1 VPGRSPGGQRRH
13 ALPPDNPTIFKL
25 SRKDAQTIMSK
36 HRVVLLPGDGI
47 GPEVVE
53 AARRVV
59 EASEVD
65 VEWLPMEAGLRA
77 LEQSGDAL
85 PPEVVETIRETTVA
99 LKGPTTT
106 PIGRGHVS
114 ANVRLRKELELFANV
129 RPVKTV
135 PGLETV
141 YGPVDL
147 VVVRENTESLYAG
160 LENEVAPG
168 VVTSLKVITEGASR
182 RIARFAFEY
191 AVRWKRKRV
200 TAVHKANIMKKADG
214 LFLRCADEQARDFE
228 GKIEYNDVLVDAL
241 AMRLVTEPSEFDVL
255 LLENLYGDIVSDL
268 AAGLIGG
275 LGLAPGANYGAECAV
290 FEAIHGSAPDI
301 AGKGIANP
309 IAVILSAAM
318 MCHHLGETDA
328 YFKIRRSVA
337 TVTRERKAEL
347 TPDLGG
353 EGSTASVTDAIVE
366 EVRRRR
372 GITETEKE

>member
-1 VPGRSPGGQRRH
+1 
-13 ALPPDNPTIFKL
+13 
-25 SRKDAQTIMSK
+25 MSK
-36 HRVVLLPGDGI
+36 PRVVLLPGDGI

-59 EASEVD
+59 EASGVP
-65 VEWLPMEAGLRA
+65 VEWVPMEIGAVA
-77 LEQSGDAL
+77 FEKYGDAL
-85 PPEVVETIRETTVA
+85 PADVLDEIRRCGVA

-106 PIGRGHVS
+106 PIAKGHGS
-114 ANVRLRKELELFANV
+114 ANVRMRKELGLFANV

-135 PGLETV
+135 PGLETP
-141 YGPVDL
+141 YGQTDL
-147 VVVRENTESLYAG
+147 VIVRENTEDLYSG

-168 VVTSLKVITEGASR
+168 IITSIKVITEVASR

-191 AVRWKRKRV
+191 AVKWNRKRV

-214 LFLRCADEQARDFE
+214 LFLECARQESRPFE
-228 GKIEYNDVLVDAL
+228 GRIHFDDILVDAL
-241 AMRLVTEPSEFDVL
+241 AMKLVTKPSQFDVL

-309 IAVILSAAM
+309 IAMILSAAM
-318 MCHHLGETDA
+318 MCHHLGDDDSYTR
-328 YFKIRRSVA
+328 IRKSVRTITTA
-337 TVTRERKAEL
+337 DREKL

-353 EGSTASVTDAIVE
+353 KGTTRSLADAIVK
-366 EVRRRR
+366 EVERRRR
-372 GITETEKE
+372 EPVDD

>member
-1 VPGRSPGGQRRH
+1 
-13 ALPPDNPTIFKL
+13 
-25 SRKDAQTIMSK
+25 MSK

-53 AARRVV
+53 AGRRVI
-59 EASEVD
+59 EATGLPI
-65 VEWLPMEAGLRA
+65 EWVTRKIGLA
-77 LEQSGDAL
+77 AIEEFGDAL
-85 PPEVVETIRETTVA
+85 PGETLTDIKEYGVA

-106 PIGRGHVS
+106 PIGTGHVS

-135 PGLETV
+135 PGLETP
-141 YGPVDL
+141 YGAVDL

-160 LENEVAPG
+160 LENVVAPG
-168 VVTSLKVITEGASR
+168 VVTSIKVITDRASR

-191 AVRWKRKRV
+191 AGRWDRKRV

-214 LFLRCADEQARDFE
+214 LFLSCAMEEAAAYA
-228 GKIEYNDVLVDAL
+228 GKVAFDDILVDAL
-241 AMRLVTEPSEFDVL
+241 AMRLVKKASDFDIL

-275 LGLAPGANYGAECAV
+275 LGLAPGGNYGENCAV

-301 AGKGIANP
+301 AGQGIANP
-309 IAVILSAAM
+309 IALILSAAM
-318 MCHHLGETDA
+318 MCHHLGDTTA
-328 YFKIRRSVA
+328 YRRIRRSVSQIC
-337 TVTRERKAEL
+337 REEKDKL

-353 EGSTASVTDAIVE
+353 KGSTVGLTDAIVE
-366 EVRRRR
+366 EVKRRVKNSLD
-372 GITETEKE
+372 E

>member
-1 VPGRSPGGQRRH
+1 MTRR
-13 ALPPDNPTIFKL
+13 
-25 SRKDAQTIMSK
+25 
-36 HRVVLLPGDGI
+36 RVVLLPGDGI
-47 GPEVVE
+47 GPEVVD
-53 AARRVV
+53 AGRRVV
-59 EASEVD
+59 DAAGVMVD
-65 VEWLPMEAGLRA
+65 WVPMEIGADAFEHHR
-77 LEQSGDAL
+77 DAL
-85 PPEVVETIRETTVA
+85 PAEVVEKIRSVGVA

-114 ANVRLRKELELFANV
+114 ANVRLRKELDLFANV

-135 PGLETV
+135 PGLETA

-168 VVTSLKVITEGASR
+168 VVTSIKVITDKASR

-191 AVRWKRKRV
+191 AERWGRKRV
-200 TAVHKANIMKKADG
+200 TAVHKANIMKMADG
-214 LFLRCADEQARDFE
+214 LFLSCAEDEAKEFKGRIGFD
-228 GKIEYNDVLVDAL
+228 DVLVDAL
-241 AMRLVTEPSEFDVL
+241 AMRLVKDPSQFDVL

-275 LGLAPGANYGAECAV
+275 LGLAPGGNYGTDCAV

-309 IAVILSAAM
+309 IALMLSAAM
-318 MCHHLGETDA
+318 MCHYIGHPDA
-328 YFKIRRSVA
+328 YRRIRRSVA
-337 TVTRERKAEL
+337 VVTREHKDVL

-353 EGSTASVTDAIVE
+353 SGTTEGLTNAVIATIE
-366 EVRRRR
+366 RME
-372 GITETEKE
+372 

>member
-1 VPGRSPGGQRRH
+1 
-13 ALPPDNPTIFKL
+13 
-25 SRKDAQTIMSK
+25 
-36 HRVVLLPGDGI
+36 VLLPGDGI
-47 GPEVVE
+47 GPEVTEAARLVVE
-53 AARRVV
+53 AAGLPIEWVPMQIGLHAV
-59 EASEVD
+59 EEH
-65 VEWLPMEAGLRA
+65 
-77 LEQSGDAL
+77 GDAL
-85 PPEVVETIRETTVA
+85 PAEVVQEIRAAGVA

-129 RPVKTV
+129 RPVKTI

-141 YGPVDL
+141 HGPDDM

-168 VVTSLKVITEGASR
+168 VITSLKVITDTASR
-182 RIARFAFEY
+182 RIARFAFDY
-191 AVRWKRKRV
+191 ARSRGRKRV

-214 LFLRCADEQARDFE
+214 LFLQCAEEESKAYTDIQFD
-228 GKIEYNDVLVDAL
+228 DVLVDAL
-241 AMRLVTEPSEFDVL
+241 TMRMVTDASQYDVL

-275 LGLAPGANYGAECAV
+275 LGLAPGGNYGKECAV

-318 MCHHLGETDA
+318 MAYHLGYKTE
-328 YFKIRRSVA
+328 FRRIRKSVMD
-337 TVTRERKAEL
+337 VTMRGRDVL
-347 TPDLGG
+347 TRDIGG
-353 EGSTASVTDAIVE
+353 KGTTKDVTDAIIEAVQK
-366 EVRRRR
+366 RA
-372 GITETEKE
+372 GETYDD

>member
-1 VPGRSPGGQRRH
+1 
-13 ALPPDNPTIFKL
+13 
-25 SRKDAQTIMSK
+25 MST

-59 EASEVD
+59 DASGPHVQW
-65 VEWLPMEAGLRA
+65 VPMEMGAVA
-77 LEQSGDAL
+77 FEKYGDAL
-85 PPEVVETIRETTVA
+85 PAPVVDEIRKCGTA

-106 PIGRGHVS
+106 PIGKGHAS

-135 PGLETV
+135 PGLETSH
-141 YGPVDL
+141 GHVDL
-147 VVVRENTESLYAG
+147 VVVRENTEDLYAG
-160 LENEVAPG
+160 LENEIAPG
-168 VVTSLKVITEGASR
+168 VITSIKVITETASR
-182 RIARFAFEY
+182 RIAKFAFEY
-191 AVRWKRKRV
+191 SIRWGRHRV

-214 LFLRCADEQARDFE
+214 LFLECCRQESLPYAGRVKFDDL
-228 GKIEYNDVLVDAL
+228 LVDAL
-241 AMRLVTEPSEFDVL
+241 AMKMVTNAAQFDVL

-275 LGLAPGANYGAECAV
+275 LGLAPGANYGLDCAV

-318 MCHHLGETDA
+318 MCHHLGDTES
-328 YFKIRRSVA
+328 YVRIRKAVR
-337 TVTRERKAEL
+337 TITREHKDIL
-347 TPDLGG
+347 TPDLKGRG
-353 EGSTASVTDAIVE
+353 TTRSLTDAIVR
-366 EVRRRR
+366 EVERRRR
-372 GITETEKE
+372 EPVHD

>member
-1 VPGRSPGGQRRH
+1 
-13 ALPPDNPTIFKL
+13 
-25 SRKDAQTIMSK
+25 MSK

-59 EASEVD
+59 DAAGVD
-65 VEWLPMEAGLRA
+65 VKWITMDIGAGA
-77 LEQSGDAL
+77 FAKMGEAL
-85 PPEVVETIRETTVA
+85 PPDVVSAVREVGVA

-106 PIGRGHVS
+106 PIGTGHQS
-114 ANVRLRKELELFANV
+114 ANVRLRKELNLFANV

-135 PGLETV
+135 PGLETP
-141 YGPVDL
+141 YGKTDL
-147 VVVRENTESLYAG
+147 VVVRENTESLYSG
-160 LENEVAPG
+160 LENVVAPG
-168 VVTSLKVITEGASR
+168 VVTSIKVITETASR

-191 AVRWKRKRV
+191 ATRWARKRV

-214 LFLRCADEQARDFE
+214 LFLDCAREEAKAYE
-228 GKIEYNDVLVDAL
+228 GKVGFDDILVDAL
-241 AMRLVTEPSEFDVL
+241 AMRLVSDPAQFDVL

-275 LGLAPGANYGAECAV
+275 LGLAPGGNYGTDCAV

-318 MCHHLGETDA
+318 MCHHLGETES
-328 YFKIRRSVA
+328 YVRIRKSVR
-337 TVTRERKAEL
+337 TITRDHKDVL
-347 TPDLGG
+347 TPDLRGG
-353 EGSTASVTDAIVE
+353 GTTRTITDAIIKEVE
-366 EVRRRR
+366 RRVANAAQ
-372 GITETEKE
+372 G